1 MHSDVQ
7 NTSNQAKSGMK
18 KSLAWPTLLIPVF
31 LGIITF
37 FIVVGPIALNP
48 TRLDFAQGVD
58 PFKDYMGWVFFR
70 NAPWTFPL
78 GLNPSYGLELSNSV
92 VFTDSIP
99 LLAIF
104 FKSIRHLLPHPF
116 QYLGLW
122 TLICF
127 ILQAYFAWIIVGLF
141 TTNRW
146 AQFFACGLLLFSPP
160 MLWRINQHAALVGHF
175 LILAAWYL
183 ILRQAKIPNSPT
195 RILAWTALLSVSLCI
210 HFSLFTMV
218 LVMWFTHRVDLLWH
232 SPITLKQ
239 QLPELALEIIGLG
252 LILVFLLWQAGYFVM
267 SSGSGAME
275 GYGFFRMNLLSPFDA
290 KGWSYFMR
298 PLPILMDYGEGYMY
312 WGLGFLVLWPF
323 ALYQARRFIPAILI
337 FIKQN
342 ACLILGLVMMALF
355 AITNHI
361 ALGTREFGFAISE
374 QIYTAASIFRASGRF
389 FWPLF
394 YGLSIACLFF
404 VLRGIKS
411 KFLILLMGLA
421 LCIQVIDSSAGWRQF
436 RKNFTIVDKSQHDLQ
451 FKDPFWAEAAKYYK
465 KVLLMPPQ
473 DKSLG
478 WEQVALYAAKYYLP
492 TNAVFFTRIDAVKRD
507 QAQRQ
512 FEAQLT
518 QGYWDPSALYILQPS
533 LVLPAYFHFN
543 PNVDLLMNLDGVT
556 VLAPNWKKCVTCPPM
571 NDNLRQELQARI
583 IQIKLDK
590 PIFFGKGQLGSE
602 FFNSLGG
609 SWAWPEQWGAWTI
622 GNQAQLLLPLPVNSS
637 PKRLTLNLRAFVT
650 PTYPEQKIEIFV
662 DRMPPVIA
670 TLRQF
675 EANQVDLLMPELSP
689 GKQFIELTFSLKNP
703 TSPKEVGGGST
714 DDRRLGIGLVSAT
727 YH

>member
-1 MHSDVQ
+1 M
-7 NTSNQAKSGMK
+7 
-18 KSLAWPTLLIPVF
+18 
-31 LGIITF
+31 
-37 FIVVGPIALNP
+37 
-48 TRLDFAQGVD
+48 
-58 PFKDYMGWVFFR
+58 
-70 NAPWTFPL
+70 
-78 GLNPSYGLELSNSV
+78 
-92 VFTDSIP
+92 
-99 LLAIF
+99 
-104 FKSIRHLLPHPF
+104 
-116 QYLGLW
+116 
-122 TLICF
+122 
-127 ILQAYFAWIIVGLF
+127 
-141 TTNRW
+141 
-146 AQFFACGLLLFSPP
+146 
-160 MLWRINQHAALVGHF
+160 
-175 LILAAWYL
+175 
-183 ILRQAKIPNSPT
+183 
-195 RILAWTALLSVSLCI
+195 
-210 HFSLFTMV
+210 MV

-232 SPITLKQ
+232 SRLTLKK
-239 QLPELALEIIGLG
+239 QLPELALEIICLG

-298 PLPILMDYGEGYMY
+298 PLPTLMDYGEGYMY

-342 ACLILGLVMMALF
+342 ACLMLGLVMMALF

-361 ALGTREFGFAISE
+361 ALGTREIGFAISE

-411 KFLILLMGLA
+411 QFLILLLGVV

-451 FKDPFWAEAAKYYK
+451 FKDSFWGEAAKHYK

-478 WEQVALYAAKYYLP
+478 WEQVALYAAKYHLP
-492 TNAVFFTRIDAVKRD
+492 TNAVFFTRIDTAKRD

-512 FEAQLT
+512 FESQLS
-518 QGYWDPSALYILQPS
+518 QGNWDPSALYILQAN

-543 PNVDLLMNLDGVT
+543 PNADLLMNLDGVT
-556 VLAPNWKKCVTCPPM
+556 VLAPNWKKCATCSPM

-583 IQIKLDK
+583 SQIKLDK
-590 PIFFGKGQLGSE
+590 PIFFGKDQLGSE
-602 FFNSLGG
+602 FFNGLGG
-609 SWAWPEQWGAWTI
+609 NWAWPEQWGAWTI
-622 GNQAQLLLPLPVNSS
+622 GNQAQLMFPLPVSSS

-650 PTYPEQKIEIFV
+650 PNHPEQKIEIFV
-662 DRMPPVIA
+662 DRMPPVIV
-670 TLRQF
+670 TLGLF
-675 EANQVDLLMPELSP
+675 EANQVDLLMPELLP
-689 GKQFIELTFSLKNP
+689 GKQFIEITFSLKNP
-703 TSPKEVGGGST
+703 ASPKDVGVGST
-714 DDRRLGIGLVSAT
+714 DDRSLGIGLVSAT